1 MLYGITDKNDPYRQK
16 SYKTIIFFGRGNK
29 KLLQE
34 IILNLVTITNILVIY
49 IVMNK

>member
-1 MLYGITDKNDPYRQK
+1 MVNGMVDKNDPYRQK

-34 IILNLVTITNILVIY
+34 IILVTITNILVIN